1 MDNEKKVKSESS
13 KNRAEAL
20 DQKLEQSYNMIKHW
34 IAVRG
39 YQPSLREMMKELGVL
54 STATMKYY
62 LDKLEERGYIK
73 RCDSKNRAIQLLKEE
88 QRPKQPTCLIP
99 LLGEV
104 AAGQPILAYENYDE
118 VYELPQNLFNTN
130 GQVFML
136 TVKGDSM
143 INAGIY
149 NKDKIVVKQQNTA
162 ENSEIVVAMING
174 CATVKRFFKED
185 GQIRLQPENDFMK
198 PIICKDAVILGKVV
212 GLIRNY
218 LLPIISTSL

>member
-1 MDNEKKVKSESS
+1 MTNLDNKNKTTTAS
-13 KNRAEAL
+13 KRAEAL
-20 DQKLEQSYNMIKHW
+20 DQKLELSYNMIKNW
-34 IAVRG
+34 IAEKG
-39 YQPSLREMMKELGVL
+39 YQPSLREMMKELNIM

-62 LDKLEERGYIK
+62 LDKLEERGYI
-73 RCDSKNRAIQLLKEE
+73 RRRDARNRAIQLLKDKPEE
-88 QRPKQPTCLIP
+88 KEPTCRIP

-118 VYELPQNLFNTN
+118 VYEFPQSLFNTS

-185 GQIRLQPENDFMK
+185 GQIRLQPENDYMK
-198 PIICKDAVILGKVV
+198 PIICKDATILGKVV

-218 LLPIISTSL
+218 

>member
-1 MDNEKKVKSESS
+1 MDSEKKIKTENT

-73 RCDSKNRAIQLLKEE
+73 RCDSRNRAIQLLKEDE
-88 QRPKQPTCLIP
+88 RPKQPTCLIP
-99 LLGEV
+99 LLGDV

-162 ENSEIVVAMING
+162 ENSEIVVAMLNG

-218 LLPIISTSL
+218 

>member
-1 MDNEKKVKSESS
+1 MDNEKKVKSVNS

-62 LDKLEERGYIK
+62 LDKLEERGHIK

-174 CATVKRFFKED
+174 CAAVKRFFKED

-218 LLPIISTSL
+218 

>member
-1 MDNEKKVKSESS
+1 MDNEKKVKSGNS

-88 QRPKQPTCLIP
+88 QRPKQQTCLIP

-218 LLPIISTSL
+218 

>member
-1 MDNEKKVKSESS
+1 MDNEKKVKSGNS

-20 DQKLEQSYNMIKHW
+20 NQKLEQSYNMIKHW

-162 ENSEIVVAMING
+162 ENSEIIVAMING

-185 GQIRLQPENDFMK
+185 GQIRLQPENDFME
-198 PIICKDAVILGKVV
+198 PIILDSVTILGKAI
-212 GLIRNY
+212 GLYRKF
-218 LLPIISTSL
+218 

>member
-1 MDNEKKVKSESS
+1 MDNEKKVKSGSS

-218 LLPIISTSL
+218 

>member
-1 MDNEKKVKSESS
+1 MDNEKKVKSVNS

-218 LLPIISTSL
+218 

>member
-1 MDNEKKVKSESS
+1 MDSEKKVKTENT

-73 RCDSKNRAIQLLKEE
+73 RCDSRNRAIQLLKEDE
-88 QRPKQPTCLIP
+88 RPKQPTCLIP
-99 LLGEV
+99 LLGDV

-162 ENSEIVVAMING
+162 ENSEIVVAMLNG

-218 LLPIISTSL
+218 

>member
-218 LLPIISTSL
+218 

>member
-1 MDNEKKVKSESS
+1 MDNEKKVKSGNS

-39 YQPSLREMMKELGVL
+39 YQASLREMMKELGVL
-54 STATMKYY
+54 STATMKYDV
-62 LDKLEERGYIK
+62 DKLEERGYIK

-218 LLPIISTSL
+218 

>member
-1 MDNEKKVKSESS
+1 MDNEKKVKSVNS
-13 KNRAEAL
+13 KSRAEAL

-218 LLPIISTSL
+218 

>member
-1 MDNEKKVKSESS
+1 MVGRKIMIETEKKYKTETAA
-13 KNRAEAL
+13 KRAEAL
-20 DQKLEQSYNMIKHW
+20 DQKLELSYNMIKNW
-34 IAVRG
+34 ISERG
-39 YQPSLREMMKELGVL
+39 YQPSLREMMKELGIL

-62 LDKLEERGYIK
+62 LDKLEERGYI
-73 RCDSKNRAIQLLKEE
+73 RRRDARNRAIQLLKEDKPQE
-88 QRPKQPTCLIP
+88 KEPTIQVP

-118 VYELPQNLFNTN
+118 VYEFPQSLFNTS

-185 GQIRLQPENDFMK
+185 GQIRLQPENDYMK
-198 PIICKDAVILGKVV
+198 PIICKDATILGKVV

-218 LLPIISTSL
+218 

>member
-1 MDNEKKVKSESS
+1 MDNEKKVKSGNS

-88 QRPKQPTCLIP
+88 QRPKQPTCFIP

-218 LLPIISTSL
+218 

>member
-1 MDNEKKVKSESS
+1 MDNEKKVKSVNS
-13 KNRAEAL
+13 KSRAESL

-218 LLPIISTSL
+218 

>member
-1 MDNEKKVKSESS
+1 MDNEKKVKSGNS
-13 KNRAEAL
+13 KSRAEAL

-218 LLPIISTSL
+218 

>member
-1 MDNEKKVKSESS
+1 MDNEKKVKSANS

-218 LLPIISTSL
+218 

>member
-88 QRPKQPTCLIP
+88 QCPKQPSCLIP

-218 LLPIISTSL
+218 

>member
-1 MDNEKKVKSESS
+1 MDNEKKVKSGNS

-218 LLPIISTSL
+218 

>member
-1 MDNEKKVKSESS
+1 MDNEKKVKSVNS

-174 CATVKRFFKED
+174 YATVKRFFKED

-218 LLPIISTSL
+218 

>member
-1 MDNEKKVKSESS
+1 MDSEKKVKTENT

-73 RCDSKNRAIQLLKEE
+73 RCDSRNRAIQLLKEDE
-88 QRPKQPTCLIP
+88 RPKQPICLIP
-99 LLGEV
+99 LLGDV

-162 ENSEIVVAMING
+162 ENSEIVVAMLNG

-218 LLPIISTSL
+218 